1 MNICT
6 KLLSNNPSIF
16 GLFPFVVALIFLLPP
31 NDSYAYDIRDG
42 EIEIRINIT
51 TGGPSVTTNDIDDVE
66 LEEFFNL
73 ASCECTNPTFENSTF
88 EVTYFLQPLIDN
100 GVLPTAP
107 QAVQLLMGSDCDNPL
122 RDERENCVAISELQ
136 PVDINQL
143 SSGFPATISTR
154 DFIKLDDESCPNTE
168 SLTRNLFAI
177 IDMGDDERW
186 DVEDGTD
193 HVFSLRNK
201 ETSEP
206 ETITV
211 DTAPPR
217 LPNNI
222 ETVAGEGA
230 ITITWDNVEGADVEF
245 YQALCFRTDGQEAT
259 FNGDSPEYIIPTM
272 ECGANPDAVFTL
284 DGETAATNPELK
296 NLNPSN
302 ICGEMATETSTDL
315 RIDGLENG
323 ATYRIALVAIDESG
337 NASGI
342 DLGETSPVPATDG
355 WEFYVEEGGT
365 AEGGHCFV
373 ATAAYGDY
381 DHPWVL
387 VLRDFRDHTLA
398 KFGAGRAFTRW
409 YYTHGPKW
417 AHYIAP
423 SSTRRAVSR
432 VLLSPLVVGA
442 AAWQYSSVFVKS
454 LWVLMF
460 GLFFWLRRSL
470 KQHKRSA

>member
-1 MNICT
+1 MC
-6 KLLSNNPSIF
+6 
-16 GLFPFVVALIFLLPP
+16 
-31 NDSYAYDIRDG
+31 IRD
-42 EIEIRINIT
+42 
-51 TGGPSVTTNDIDDVE
+51 
-66 LEEFFNL
+66 
-73 ASCECTNPTFENSTF
+73 STC
-88 EVTYFLQPLIDN
+88 P
-100 GVLPTAP
+100 
-107 QAVQLLMGSDCDNPL
+107 
-122 RDERENCVAISELQ
+122 DEQGLN
-136 PVDINQL
+136 
-143 SSGFPATISTR
+143 
-154 DFIKLDDESCPNTE
+154 
-168 SLTRNLFAI
+168 RNLYAI
-177 IDMGDDERW
+177 IDMGG
-186 DVEDGTD
+186 DGEWQDIDTTD
-193 HVFSLRNK
+193 HVFSLRALDGSGATNI
-201 ETSEP
+201 E
-206 ETITV
+206 V
-211 DTAPPR
+211 DTRPPQ
-217 LPNNI
+217 LPDSPL
-222 ETVAGEGA
+222 TVPGEGA
-230 ITITWDNVEGADVEF
+230 VTITWDENDDPDVEF
-245 YQALCFRTDGQEAT
+245 YQALCVRTDGVEQT
-259 FNGDSPEYIIPTM
+259 FGGDSPEYSIPTTD
-272 ECGANPDAVFTL
+272 CGASPEAAFTL
-284 DGETAATNPELK
+284 VGETEATNPELK
-296 NLNPSN
+296 NLNPNN
-302 ICGEMATETSTDL
+302 ICGELATRTSTSI

-323 ATYRIALVAIDESG
+323 ATYRIALVAIDEHG